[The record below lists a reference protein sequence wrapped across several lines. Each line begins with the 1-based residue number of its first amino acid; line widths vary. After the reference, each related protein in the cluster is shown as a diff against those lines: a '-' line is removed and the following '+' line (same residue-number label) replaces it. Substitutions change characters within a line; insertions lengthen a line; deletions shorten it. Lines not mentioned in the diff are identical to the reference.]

1 MNNRSSKRA
10 TGHQRIAAMEKQ
22 FDLIQ
27 KICDSIKEAGY
38 DPYSQITGYLMF
50 HNENYITRHLD
61 ARNKIKSVPDEA
73 LSAYLKQ
80 MKSE

>member
-1 MNNRSSKRA
+1 MNNGNSERI
-10 TGHQRIAAMEKQ
+10 TGFQRIAAMEKQ
-22 FDLIQ
+22 FDVIQ
-27 KICDSIKEAGY
+27 KICNAIKEAGY

-73 LSAYLKQ
+73 LSAF
-80 MKSE
+80 